1 MGPLAMTFDTNL
13 PLDADPDAELVAGA
27 LGGDQAAFAE
37 LVRRYQD
44 RLFGLVRGYT
54 RSAAEIEDIVQETF
68 LKAYSKLDSYRA
80 ESSFSTWLCRIAVN
94 TALDQL
100 KRRGRSPVVDGSGSE
115 WSLEEPSE
123 ATPGPP
129 PPDARLERAE
139 LRAITEAVL
148 DTLPE
153 PFRSVLVL
161 REFEELSYL
170 EIAELLDISIGT
182 VESRLFRARARF
194 KEALAQAQPELFR
207 DLSGPGPD
215 APRKRRRLGGSGPA
229 AGGAG
234 RE

>member
-1 MGPLAMTFDTNL
+1 MSHAPEEPSAADEDVRLVTATLA
-13 PLDADPDAELVAGA
+13 
-27 LGGDQAAFAE
+27 GDQAAFAE
-37 LVRRYQD
+37 LVRRYQE

-68 LKAYSKLDSYRA
+68 LKAYSKLASYRA

-100 KRRGRSPVVDGSGSE
+100 KRRGRSPLVENPGAE
-115 WSLEEPSE
+115 WNLEEPSE

-139 LRAITEAVL
+139 LQQITEAVL
-148 DTLPE
+148 ETLPE

-194 KEALAQAQPELFR
+194 KEALAEIQPELFR

-215 APRKRRRLGGSGPA
+215 GPRKRRRLGGSGPA
-229 AGGAG
+229 AG
-234 RE
+234 RPFQD